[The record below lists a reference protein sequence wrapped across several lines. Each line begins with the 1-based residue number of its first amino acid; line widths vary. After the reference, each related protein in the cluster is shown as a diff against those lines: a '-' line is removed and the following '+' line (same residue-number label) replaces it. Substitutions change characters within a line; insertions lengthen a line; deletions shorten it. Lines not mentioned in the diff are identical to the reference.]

1 MFALTI
7 QWGGGR
13 RRRPTLRQIATGVS
27 CLQAAEGLRLHADRD
42 TCLACLIGSTV
53 LKARGRA
60 LVPAKYLADKAWM
73 HQHVEMP
80 GVRQMARLDDELRHG
95 AAS

>member
-13 RRRPTLRQIATGVS
+13 RRPTLRQIAVGVS
-27 CLQAAEGLRLHADRD
+27 CLQAAEGMRLHADRD
-42 TCLACLIGSTV
+42 TCLACLIGST
-53 LKARGRA
+53 LLRSRGRS
-60 LVPAKYLADKAWM
+60 LVPAKYLDDEAWM

-80 GVRQMARLDDELRHG
+80 GLRQMARRDDEQRHG
-95 AAS
+95 MTS